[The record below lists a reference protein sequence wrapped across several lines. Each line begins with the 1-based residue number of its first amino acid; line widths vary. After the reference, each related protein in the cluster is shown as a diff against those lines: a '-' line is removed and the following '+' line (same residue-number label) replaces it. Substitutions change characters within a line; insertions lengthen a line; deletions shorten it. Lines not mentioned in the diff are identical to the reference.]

1 MYWQPFKSCRASGL
15 FNRMYK
21 IKMLRYSDM
30 QQFCLFTFL
39 SLFCF
44 ALFFVSSSFDS
55 VLVIGMYCNNF
66 YFMALLV
73 KVWME
78 IFNLFTR
85 GAPKKSQELV
95 KKMPEHSRIKLK
107 FGNVGF

>member
-21 IKMLRYSDM
+21 IKILRYSDM

-44 ALFFVSSSFDS
+44 ALFFVSASFDS

-73 KVWME
+73 KVCME
-78 IFNLFTR
+78 IFNCLPAEHQR
-85 GAPKKSQELV
+85 SLKNS
-95 KKMPEHSRIKLK
+95 KMPKHSRIKLE